1 MTSVPYL
8 SVIGWV
14 RNDGYTDSYVERIRR
29 ATRFLLDQL
38 NRHKIDSE
46 IVLVEWNPPSDRVLM
61 ADALADLTGGEHVTL
76 RFIIVDGRYHK
87 PLIGSQLKGM
97 HVLNAANAGLRRARG
112 RFVVPKAI
120 DTFLTEG
127 VIEHIARRQLKENE
141 AYRCDRY
148 DVEFDGNDWVEL
160 SDAELLAT
168 MPGKV
173 VHHHDRLIQRPEWA
187 MLMRD
192 LHTNACGDFTLM
204 AAAHWRAIRGFQNDP
219 TVLCLDADSIALHAA
234 AAHGV
239 REVCWPDDCRV
250 YKIVHANTHAHRTS
264 EEWTDWQRKLDRFV
278 TKHLSPNIRINLRMM
293 LDYPRRRVRSLEAIV
308 GPSIE
313 RNFVM
318 KARRYA
324 RNDTSLVT
332 NTEDWGLVRE
342 TLVERTTT
350 RAAWDSAGKG

>member
-14 RNDGYTDSYVERIRR
+14 RNDGYTDGYVERIHR
-29 ATRFLLDQL
+29 ATGFLLDQL
-38 NRHKIDSE
+38 NRHKVSSE
-46 IVLVEWNPPSDRVLM
+46 IVLVEWNPPSDRPLM
-61 ADALADLTGGEHVTL
+61 ADALSDLQGGEHVSL
-76 RFIIVDGRYHK
+76 RFIIVDNRYHR
-87 PLIGSQLKGM
+87 PLGGSSLKGM

-112 RFVVPKAI
+112 RFFLPKAI
-120 DTFLTEG
+120 DTFFTES
-127 VIEHIARRQLKENE
+127 VIEHIASGQLKDNE

-148 DVEFDGNDWVEL
+148 DVKFDNSDWLAL
-160 SDAELLAT
+160 SDSELVACL
-168 MPGKV
+168 PEKV

-204 AAAHWRAIRGFQNDP
+204 AANHWREIRGFPDDP
-219 TVLCLDADSIALHAA
+219 TVLCLDGDSIALHAA

-250 YKIVHANTHAHRTS
+250 YKFVHAATHAQRVY
-264 EEWTDWQRKLDRFV
+264 EGWTDWQRKLDLFV
-278 TKHLSPNIRINLRMM
+278 TNHLSPNIRINLRMM
-293 LDYPRRRVRSLEAIV
+293 LDYPRRHVRGIDGIV

-324 RNDTSLVT
+324 RNDTSLIT
-332 NTEDWGLVRE
+332 NTENWGLAGE
-342 TLVERTTT
+342 KLVERTTT
-350 RAAWDSAGKG
+350 RAAWDTDGNG